1 MSEGRDPVTER
12 TALATARWLSRG
24 AFGAVPR
31 VVWLVLALLAI
42 PLVVA
47 LAADRGMLELAG
59 LGIAGLAGVIVTI
72 ARPRVILL
80 FYIALIPLEAVLVV
94 GQAATLTRGVGAVFF
109 VGYLLRR
116 FGHLHVRAVPVSG
129 WAFAA
134 WAAASIAW
142 AMSADAAI
150 DQVMTLLQLFAM
162 TVVIADFVAEE
173 PRLARHILVT
183 FAAAASATA
192 AIALGGAL
200 SSGVIGDQ
208 RLGAF
213 EAQDV
218 AQFAAILVPAFLFAL
233 GEALDRRHLFL
244 ASGTLAMVSSAVILS
259 GTRSAWI
266 AFAVGAAV
274 LVVPRI
280 GRRGLGPLLVVAISV
295 LALFTVD
302 DLRAM
307 VVDRLST
314 ALSSG
319 GAGRVDI
326 WTVGLN
332 IFREHAL
339 VGVGYG
345 NFPVAFTP
353 EVIRDTDV
361 PGLDINVLD
370 PGAGPH
376 SIVIGTLAELG
387 IVGATMLAAFVWT
400 ILRSRGT
407 TATWPVVYAA
417 AAALLTQALFLDVTN
432 RKHVWLVIALV
443 LGLAWRAAMDRKAA
457 TAQLTVRREHMAEQ
471 IRRTWEGGPG

>member
-1 MSEGRDPVTER
+1 MSHGHDPVTER
-12 TALATARWLSRG
+12 PTLATARWLSRG
-24 AFGAVPR
+24 VFGAVPR
-31 VVWLVLALLAI
+31 VVWLILAVLAI

-47 LAADRGMLELAG
+47 LAADRGMLELVA
-59 LGIAGLAGVIVTI
+59 LGVAGVAGVAVTI
-72 ARPRVILL
+72 ARPRIILL
-80 FYIALIPLEAVLVV
+80 LYIALIPLEAVLVV
-94 GQAATLTRGVGAVFF
+94 GQTATLTRGIGAMFF
-109 VGYLLRR
+109 VGYVLRR
-116 FGHLHVRAVPVSG
+116 FGHMHVRAVPASG
-129 WAFAA
+129 WAFVA
-134 WAAASIAW
+134 WAVASVVW
-142 AMSADAAI
+142 AMSTDAAI
-150 DQVMTLLQLFAM
+150 DQVMTLVQLFAM

-192 AIALGGAL
+192 AIAVGGAL
-200 SSGVIGDQ
+200 TSGVVGDE

-218 AQFAAILVPAFLFAL
+218 AQFAALLVPAFLFAL
-233 GEALDRRHLFL
+233 GEALDRRHLVL
-244 ASGTLAMVSSAVILS
+244 ASGTLALVSSAVILS

-266 AFAVGAAV
+266 AFAVGGAV

-280 GRRGLGPLLVVAISV
+280 GRRGVGPLLAVAISV

-302 DLRAM
+302 DLRLM

-339 VGVGYG
+339 LGVGYG

-353 EVIRDTDV
+353 EIIRDTDV

-376 SIVIGTLAELG
+376 SIVIATLAELG
-387 IVGATMLAAFVWT
+387 IVGVTMLAAFVWT

-407 TATWPVVYAA
+407 TAAWPVVYAA
-417 AAALLTQALFLDVTN
+417 TAALLTQALFLDVTN
-432 RKHVWLVIALV
+432 RKHFWLVIALV
-443 LGLAWRAAMDRKAA
+443 FGLAWRAAMDRRVA
-457 TAQLTVRREHMAEQ
+457 TQQQTVRHEHVAEQ
-471 IRRTWEGGPG
+471 IRRTWEGRPG